1 MMHRIRESRELM
13 IDDGQHD
20 EQQHHEGVEGSAS
33 NGGTPAFE
41 FVIPDEESSP
51 SSVVC

>member
-13 IDDGQHD
+13 IDDGEHD

-33 NGGTPAFE
+33 NGTPAFE